1 MDLIDRQEA
10 IKAIDDVLMEDDRYK
25 VWLKLGINNLKPVDA
40 EPVRHGT
47 WRHYER
53 MLTCSEC
60 GTMFYDDIMEYF
72 GDAVPRYCPEC
83 GADMRGEQK

>member
-40 EPVRHGT
+40 IPIEWISNKAKAYEQSDNLLLQEGAFPLNILIDT
-47 WRHYER
+47 WKE
-53 MLTCSEC
+53 
-60 GTMFYDDIMEYF
+60 
-72 GDAVPRYCPEC
+72 
-83 GADMRGEQK
+83 EQET